1 MTFWFKYYQES
12 NDSQYFQLCTCT
24 YAEAGEIANSC
35 WIWAVFGI
43 IISILHGLNTNRRN
57 KTLNFMLFVL
67 NYELEIACMFCVLI
81 YSKAVVD
88 INTALAKIFWQSSCE
103 LKIQMIRI
111 LEFWRNEKEL
121 TEPLVF
127 SFHWWLWKICATRYY
142 FSEILLRAH
151 HVCISFGKQF
161 YSNGE
166 KESNKLLEQWRK
178 SI

>member
-1 MTFWFKYYQES
+1 MILFWPFNLSTIKNQMTLQH
-12 NDSQYFQLCTCT
+12 FQLCTCT

-57 KTLNFMLFVL
+57 ETLNFMLFVL

-127 SFHWWLWKICATRYY
+127 SFHWWLWKICVTRYY
-142 FSEILLRAH
+142 FSETLLRAH
-151 HVCISFGKQF
+151 HVCISFGNFNFLYFIWKAILQ
-161 YSNGE
+161 
-166 KESNKLLEQWRK
+166 
-178 SI
+178 